1 MGNEVENIDKGS
13 DHVQCDK
20 KVCFYFSYLFLL
32 CSVITPVLQLYYIF
46 VILKI
51 LVTPLK

>member
-20 KVCFYFSYLFLL
+20 KECVFISHICSFSVLLLLLF
-32 CSVITPVLQLYYIF
+32 CSCIIF
-46 VILKI
+46 L
-51 LVTPLK
+51 